1 MRMSHS
7 SAPLALRIPPAGLN
21 PTAWLVSSRYSRI
34 WRVITTPTG
43 GEARGDGGDRDAGPR
58 ERRDRRRHVAVIDAH
73 RGDHDAELGR
83 AQRLEEVAADRPLC
97 LGAQP
102 QHVGRSVVA
111 LERREV
117 DAGDGAEQPGGL
129 PFLLDGAPGRDGG
142 GAPLHGRAVHA
153 HRADPVEVERDAR
166 VALAPC
172 RHAERSL
179 VLLFGFH
186 RPAFNL
192 RDWRRGAAWIS
203 WAASLSYCRVRPCD
217 RSRVAAPRPAGVRA
231 EAARAP
237 REPVPAPVQPAPR
250 EPPAPASWVAA
261 PVPRSEQG
269 APLDRGARWEGLQE
283 RAARPAQPPVRAV
296 QLVRDAQRERPP
308 AAARR
313 APLPA
318 PVAQSVW
325 AAPPGRQGRVAPR
338 RVPRGGPSRAGGRQ
352 GAPAPGA
359 GLGVPPG
366 PGGGRGEGGR

>member
-1 MRMSHS
+1 MSVSRALAPSRNRAARSHSSPSSSFMRMSHS

-21 PTAWLVSSRYSRI
+21 PTAWPVSSRDSRI
-34 WRVITTPTG
+34 WRVIPTPTG
-43 GEARGDGGDRDAGPR
+43 RAAFTASLP
-58 ERRDRRRHVAVIDAH
+58 V
-73 RGDHDAELGR
+73 GR
-83 AQRLEEVAADRPLC
+83 SQRLEEVAADRLLC

-102 QHVGRSVVA
+102 QHVGRGVVA
-111 LERREV
+111 LEGREV

-166 VALAPC
+166 VAPGLG
-172 RHAERSL
+172 RHAERPL

-318 PVAQSVW
+318 PGAQSVW
-325 AAPPGRQGRVAPR
+325 AAPPGRQGRGGPR
-338 RVPRGGPSRAGGRQ
+338 RA
-352 GAPAPGA
+352 
-359 GLGVPPG
+359 PPG
-366 PGGGRGEGGR
+366 DPCPAAGGRGEAA